1 MADESQGDATYLIAL
16 PAYALTKFATR
27 DSNSGA
33 LELCAESDFFT
44 SRTEDGVCLALFTDV
59 QAAESYRDGR
69 NLAAGFEVTR
79 LDSLDLLCVLSRM
92 GEVCQRLAVDM
103 CATNVRG
110 RLVGMEWMRQ
120 TLLASVQALLPAAE
134 PR

>member
-33 LELCAESDFFT
+33 LELCDNTDFFT
-44 SRTEDGVCLALFTDV
+44 SRTDDGVCLALFTDA
-59 QAAESYRDGR
+59 QAATSYRDGR
-69 NLAAGFEVTR
+69 NLATGFEVTR
-79 LDSLDLLCVLSRM
+79 LNSLDLLCVLSRM

-103 CATNVRG
+103 CEKNIRG
-110 RLVGMEWMRQ
+110 RLVGVERMRQ
-120 TLLASVQALLPAAE
+120 TLLASLLALLPAADH
-134 PR
+134 